1 MVDAVYTGIVT
12 PRCHVD
18 VQHLK
23 FSIEVKS
30 KIGEVAE
37 RDSNL
42 SKIVLRSVLQQK
54 IIQFIELVHSD
65 VSIFLLSLSSS
76 LS

>member
-1 MVDAVYTGIVT
+1 MQ
-12 PRCHVD
+12 R
-18 VQHLK
+18 LK
-23 FSIEVKS
+23 FGVEVKS

-54 IIQFIELVHSD
+54 IVQFVELVHSD
-65 VSIFLLSLSSS
+65 VSIFLLGLSSS